1 MRQPE
6 LRSALAREL
15 AVAGL
20 VPEAD
25 AFRAV
30 ATRVRAVGIA
40 ERRRLERVLG
50 ADGWRRVRSQMHRER
65 PEEDCARLLGSGGEL
80 TRFAVAPVGLGEPSL
95 GTVASLGAEVNLI
108 VALFDR
114 VTEQGAPVDAVL
126 PLESLERAMAR
137 APRGDDEPLLL
148 PLVEDYF
155 DRLDRLDG
163 VTRDPSLVEQ
173 LRQLVLEMYDAEVRT
188 LSEAPL
194 GREVIEKK
202 NALPFVVAG
211 LPAWLAPEAAAEGRA
226 RHLRWLED
234 LGRFLGWV
242 DDAADLDHDAA
253 NGQPNQV
260 LADGGLDA
268 DAIATQIAREGAA
281 VLEEWQALSPPGSG
295 DVDTFK
301 VTVASWL
308 EISAAEATALA
319 EPRSGGAWT

>member
-6 LRSALAREL
+6 LRIALAREL

-50 ADGWRRVRSQMHRER
+50 ADGWRHVRSQMHRER

-114 VTEQGAPVDAVL
+114 ITEQGAPVDAVL

-137 APRGDDEPLLL
+137 APRGEDDPLLL

-163 VTRDPSLVEQ
+163 VTRDPPLVEQ
-173 LRQLVLEMYDAEVRT
+173 LQHLVLR
-188 LSEAPL
+188 
-194 GREVIEKK
+194 
-202 NALPFVVAG
+202 
-211 LPAWLAPEAAAEGRA
+211 AWG
-226 RHLRWLED
+226 
-234 LGRFLGWV
+234 
-242 DDAADLDHDAA
+242 
-253 NGQPNQV
+253 
-260 LADGGLDA
+260 
-268 DAIATQIAREGAA
+268 T
-281 VLEEWQALSPPGSG
+281 
-295 DVDTFK
+295 
-301 VTVASWL
+301 
-308 EISAAEATALA
+308 
-319 EPRSGGAWT
+319 